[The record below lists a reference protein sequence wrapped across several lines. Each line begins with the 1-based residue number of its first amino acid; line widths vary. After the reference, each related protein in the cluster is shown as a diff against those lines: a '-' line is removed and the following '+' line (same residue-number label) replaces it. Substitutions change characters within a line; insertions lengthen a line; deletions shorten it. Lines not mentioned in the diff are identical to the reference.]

1 MSWDSGF
8 AVDLPNKLVATDT
21 TLNPKQTDPRHVMV
35 ARADEELAHAYEQ
48 ITRAHEEIGRTEERL
63 SKREHDVASHPSD
76 HPQSRMNTFRPVVPS
91 NPPSLG
97 RRAVRAFISLALIAC
112 IGVAAMAWQSPSY
125 GDAAKQM
132 IARWAPQLVPTL
144 LLTLESPGLPAQ
156 RAPPALRA
164 SAASA
169 APPGPAPL
177 AQVAPQGG
185 APPAAALSP
194 ESAQLLQS
202 MARDLV
208 TVGQRIEQ
216 LKASVDQLKASQQQM
231 SRETAKP
238 SKSKASEQNLW
249 PKTSAPSPPPAA
261 ASTRKPVATLPSS
274 LAQPQAEK
282 TQLSSAPRVPM
293 PLR

>member
-8 AVDLPNKLVATDT
+8 AVDLPNKLVTTDT

-35 ARADEELAHAYEQ
+35 ARADQELAHAYEQ
-48 ITRAHEEIGRTEERL
+48 LTRAHEDIGRTEEQF
-63 SKREHDVASHPSD
+63 SKLEHDVASHPSD
-76 HPQSRMNTFRPVVPS
+76 HPQSRMNTFRPAVPS

-97 RRAVRAFISLALIAC
+97 RRVVRACISLGLIAC
-112 IGVAAMAWQSPSY
+112 IGVAAMAWQPY

-132 IARWAPQLVPTL
+132 IASWAPQLVPAL

-156 RAPPALRA
+156 RAPPAVRA
-164 SAASA
+164 SAASV
-169 APPGPAPL
+169 APPQPAPL

-185 APPAAALSP
+185 APPAAAPSP

-202 MARDLV
+202 MARDLA
-208 TVGQRIEQ
+208 TLGQRIEQ

-238 SKSKASEQNLW
+238 SKSKASEQNLR
-249 PKTSAPSPPPAA
+249 PKTSAPPPPPAA
-261 ASTRKPVATLPSS
+261 ASTRKPVVTLPSS
-274 LAQPQAEK
+274 QATAQPQAEK
-282 TQLSSAPRVPM
+282 TQLSSAPRAPM

>member
-1 MSWDSGF
+1 MYG
-8 AVDLPNKLVATDT
+8 LMMDT
-21 TLNPKQTDPRHVMV
+21 TANPKQTDSRHVMV

-48 ITRAHEEIGRTEERL
+48 ITRAHEEIGRTEEQL
-63 SKREHDVASHPSD
+63 SELQHDVARQPSD
-76 HPQSRMNTFRPVVPS
+76 HPQSRMNTFRPAVPS

-97 RRAVRAFISLALIAC
+97 RRAVRAFISLALLGC
-112 IGVAAMAWQSPSY
+112 IGVAAMAWQSPSS

-156 RAPPALRA
+156 RAPLAVRA

-169 APPGPAPL
+169 APPQLAPL
-177 AQVAPQGG
+177 AQIAPQGVV
-185 APPAAALSP
+185 PPAAALSP

-202 MARDLV
+202 MARDLA

-216 LKASVDQLKASQQQM
+216 LKASIDQLKAGQQQM
-231 SRETAKP
+231 SREIAKP
-238 SKSKASEQNLW
+238 FESKASEQNLRR
-249 PKTSAPSPPPAA
+249 KASAPPPRPTA
-261 ASTRKPVATLPSS
+261 ASTRKPVPTLPSPQAT
-274 LAQPQAEK
+274 AQPQAEN
-282 TQLSSAPRVPM
+282 TQLSSGPRAPI

>member
-1 MSWDSGF
+1 MYG
-8 AVDLPNKLVATDT
+8 LMMDT
-21 TLNPKQTDPRHVMV
+21 TANPKQTDSRHVMV

-48 ITRAHEEIGRTEERL
+48 ITRAHEEIGRTEELL
-63 SKREHDVASHPSD
+63 SELQHDVARQPSD
-76 HPQSRMNTFRPVVPS
+76 HPQSRMNTFRPAVPS

-97 RRAVRAFISLALIAC
+97 RRAVRAFISLALLGC
-112 IGVAAMAWQSPSY
+112 IGVAAMAWQWPSS

-156 RAPPALRA
+156 RAPLAVRA

-169 APPGPAPL
+169 APPQPAPL
-177 AQVAPQGG
+177 AQIAPQGVV
-185 APPAAALSP
+185 PPAAALSP

-202 MARDLV
+202 MARDLA

-216 LKASVDQLKASQQQM
+216 LKASIDQLKAGQQQM
-231 SRETAKP
+231 SREIAKP
-238 SKSKASEQNLW
+238 FESKASEQNLR
-249 PKTSAPSPPPAA
+249 PKTSAPPPRPTA
-261 ASTRKPVATLPSS
+261 ASTRKPVPTLPSPQAT
-274 LAQPQAEK
+274 AQPQAEN
-282 TQLSSAPRVPM
+282 TQLSSGPRAPI